1 MKWINSLIILGLFLF
16 VSSGIAGDIKG
27 KVKVKAARNS
37 GNVVVYIDQVEG
49 KVFEPP
55 KEHALMDQENLEFT
69 PHVVPVVVGTTVDY
83 LNSDDV
89 LHNVF
94 SPDCPDGKFNL
105 GTWAKG
111 VMKSFTF
118 KKPGI
123 STILCNVHPEMEAY
137 IVAVK
142 TPYFAV
148 SDKTGNYIIKNVPA
162 GDYTLK
168 VWHEKRKAK
177 PQEVTVPK
185 TGETVVNFEL
195 KRK

>member
-1 MKWINSLIILGLFLF
+1 MKWINGLITLSFLIF
-16 VSSGIAGDIKG
+16 VSSGMAGDIKG
-27 KVKVKAARNS
+27 KVKVRAARNS
-37 GNVVVYIDQVEG
+37 GNVVIYIDKVEG
-49 KVFEPP
+49 KVFEPA
-55 KEHALMDQENLEFT
+55 KGHSVMDQKNLEFV
-69 PHVVPVVVGTTVDY
+69 PHVFPVVVGTTVDF
-83 LNSDDV
+83 LNSDEV

-111 VMKSFTF
+111 IMKSFTF
-118 KKPGI
+118 NKPGI

-148 SDKTGNYIIKNVPA
+148 SDKAGNYIIKNVPA
-162 GDYTLK
+162 GNYTLK

-177 PQEVTVPK
+177 PREVAVAA
-185 TGETVVNFEL
+185 TGETAVDFEL
-195 KRK
+195 KR